1 MSVKTDNNK
10 GGVDAM
16 FKAGAHYGFVKS
28 RRHPSIKSFIFGV
41 KNRIEIFD
49 LEKTEAQLEKALA
62 FVQSIAEQGKPILFA
77 SGKSESKEIVKKFAQ
92 SINVPFVA
100 GRWIGGTFTNF
111 GEIRKR
117 IEKLLTIRSQKEKG
131 ELKKYT
137 KKEQLMIDREM
148 EKLTSMFDGLTDM
161 NGLPAALFV
170 VDSKREHIAVAEARD
185 KGIPVIALC
194 GADCDISL
202 IDFPIVCNDSATTSI
217 EFFVA
222 KIAGAYNSNK
232 RVATSEVKK

>member
-1 MSVKTDNNK
+1 
-10 GGVDAM
+10 M

-49 LEKTEAQLEKALA
+49 LEKTEAQLDKALE
-62 FVQSIAEQGKPILFA
+62 FVKSIAEAGKPILFA
-77 SGKSESKEIVKKFAQ
+77 SGKSESKEIVKKHAQ
-92 SINVPFVA
+92 ATNVPFVA

-111 GEIRKR
+111 SEIKRR
-117 IEKLLTIRSQKEKG
+117 IEKLLTLRVQKERG

-148 EKLTSMFDGLTDM
+148 EKLTSMFDGLTSM
-161 NGLPAALFV
+161 VGLPAALFV
-170 VDSKREHIAVAEARD
+170 VDSKREHIAVAEAKE
-185 KGIPVIALC
+185 KGIPVVALC

-202 IDFPIVCNDSATTSI
+202 VDYPIVCNDSATSSI
-217 EFFVA
+217 EFFVS
-222 KIAGAYNSNK
+222 KIAEAYSANK
-232 RVATSEVKK
+232 RVATTEVKK

>member
-1 MSVKTDNNK
+1 MSAKTDNK
-10 GGVDAM
+10 KSGVDAM

-49 LEKTEAQLEKALA
+49 LEKTEAQLEKALE
-62 FVQSIAEQGKPILFA
+62 FIKSIAEQGKPILFA
-77 SGKSESKEIVKKFAQ
+77 SGKSESKEIVKKHAQ
-92 SINVPFVA
+92 AINVPFVA

-111 GEIRKR
+111 SEIKRR
-117 IEKLLTIRSQKEKG
+117 IEKLLTLRTQKEKG

-148 EKLTSMFDGLTDM
+148 EKLTSMFDGLTSM
-161 NGLPAALFV
+161 VGLPAALFV
-170 VDSKREHIAVAEARD
+170 VDSKREHIAVAEAKE
-185 KGIPVIALC
+185 KGIPVVALC

-202 IDFPIVCNDSATTSI
+202 VDYPVVCNDSATSSI

-222 KIAGAYNSNK
+222 KIADAYSANK
-232 RVATSEVKK
+232 RVATTEVKK